1 MSEGT
6 ARQRTRKL
14 SKVTCRVCREQLN
27 FQSYPDHL
35 GIVEEALELY
45 WTKAKRVGERGGPWI
60 RKSENVIPY
69 TVSQAVDTIVSKQ
82 PEVDFMM

>member
-1 MSEGT
+1 MSEGL
-6 ARQRTRKL
+6 ARQRTGKL

-45 WTKAKRVGERGGPWI
+45 WAKAKRVGERGGHWI
-60 RKSENVIPY
+60 RKSDNIIPY
-69 TVSQAVDTIVSKQ
+69 IVSAAVDTIVNKK
-82 PEVDFMM
+82 PEVNFMM